1 MICRG
6 IFTILNN
13 KPRKYKKDTKQ
24 KNSRQSIKNSCR
36 PLPDG
41 ISFQNCSK
49 IAIRLAVSGWVLNK
63 EFMNPITPLAK
74 LDG

>member
-1 MICRG
+1 M
-6 IFTILNN
+6 
-13 KPRKYKKDTKQ
+13 PRNIYHSPQQTEKLRRKIHKI

-36 PLPDG
+36 PLPDI